1 MAAVAKIFFISLQIY
16 KNNTTLSRGLQ
27 MIGYLCCMKL
37 IFATANLHKLQE
49 ASEILGPGFELS
61 TPAANG
67 LTDEIPET
75 GNTLEANSLQKAS
88 FIHEHLGVDCF
99 ADDSGLEVDFLG
111 GAPGVYTARY
121 AAGEPQYKDN
131 LEKLL
136 HVMKDVPWEKRTAR
150 FRAVVTLIIGNEVK
164 QFEGVLE
171 GRIGTERKGNGGFG
185 YDPIFIPNEIPEEIP
200 DQVGNDDGPWKL
212 VPNTLGIANAELPEG
227 GKNAIS
233 HRGQCMRAMAEYL
246 KSRK

>member
-1 MAAVAKIFFISLQIY
+1 
-16 KNNTTLSRGLQ
+16 
-27 MIGYLCCMKL
+27 MKL
-37 IFATANLHKLQE
+37 VFATGNPHKLQE
-49 ASEILGPGFELS
+49 AQEILGPGFTLVS
-61 TPAANG
+61 PASLG
-67 LTDEIPET
+67 LTEEIPET

-88 FIHEHLGVDCF
+88 FIREHLGVDCF
-99 ADDSGLEVDFLG
+99 ADDSGLEVDYLG

-136 HVMKDVPWEKRTAR
+136 HVLKDVPWEKRTAR

-185 YDPIFIPNEIPEEIP
+185 YDPIFIPNEIP
-200 DQVGNDDGPWKL
+200 DQVGNDGTDCVVPDLTGHL
-212 VPNTLGIANAELPEG
+212 VPNTDGIANAELPEG
-227 GKNAIS
+227 GKNLIS
-233 HRGQCMRAMAEYL
+233 HRGKSVRAMAEYL
-246 KSRK
+246 KSVK

>member
-1 MAAVAKIFFISLQIY
+1 
-16 KNNTTLSRGLQ
+16 

-88 FIHEHLGVDCF
+88 FIRERLGADCF
-99 ADDSGLEVDFLG
+99 ADDSGLEVDFLD

-121 AAGEPQYKDN
+121 AAGDVRFKDN

-136 HVMKDVPWEKRTAR
+136 FVMKDVPWEKRTAR

-171 GRIGTERKGNGGFG
+171 GRIGTERKGQGGFG
-185 YDPIFIPNEIPEEIP
+185 YDPIFIPNEIP
-200 DQVGNDDGPWKL
+200 DLLGNDVMPGETWHL
-212 VPNTLGIANAELPEG
+212 VPNTAGLANAELPEG

>member
-1 MAAVAKIFFISLQIY
+1 
-16 KNNTTLSRGLQ
+16 
-27 MIGYLCCMKL
+27 MIGYLCCMKM

-88 FIHEHLGVDCF
+88 FIRERLGADCF
-99 ADDSGLEVDFLG
+99 ADDSGLEVDFLD

-121 AAGEPQYKDN
+121 AAGDVRFKDN

-136 HVMKDVPWEKRTAR
+136 FVMKDVPWEKRTAR

-171 GRIGTERKGNGGFG
+171 GRIGTERKGQGGFG
-185 YDPIFIPNEIPEEIP
+185 YDPIFIPNEIP
-200 DQVGNDDGPWKL
+200 DLLGNDVMPGETVHL
-212 VPNTLGIANAELPEG
+212 VHNTAGLANAELPEG

>member
-1 MAAVAKIFFISLQIY
+1 
-16 KNNTTLSRGLQ
+16 
-27 MIGYLCCMKL
+27 MKL

-67 LTDEIPET
+67 LTEEIPET

-88 FIHEHLGVDCF
+88 FIKERLGADCF
-99 ADDSGLEVDFLG
+99 ADDSGLEVDYLD

-136 HVMKDVPWEKRTAR
+136 CVLKDVPWEKRTAR
-150 FRAVVTLIIGNEVK
+150 FRAVVTLIIGTEVK

-171 GRIGTERKGNGGFG
+171 GHIGTERKGDGGFG
-185 YDPIFIPNEIPEEIP
+185 YDPIFIPEEIP
-200 DQVGNDDGPWKL
+200 GPDGAL
-212 VPNTLGIANAELPEG
+212 VPNAKGVANAELPEG
-227 GKNAIS
+227 DKNAIS
-233 HRGQCMRAMAEYL
+233 HRGQCMRAMAAYL
-246 KSRK
+246 RSIGK

>member
-1 MAAVAKIFFISLQIY
+1 
-16 KNNTTLSRGLQ
+16 

-49 ASEILGPGFELS
+49 ASEILGPGFDLS

-88 FIHEHLGVDCF
+88 FIRERLGADCF
-99 ADDSGLEVDFLG
+99 ADDSGLEVDFLD

-121 AAGEPQYKDN
+121 AAGDVRFKDN

-136 HVMKDVPWEKRTAR
+136 FVMKDVPWEKRTAR

-185 YDPIFIPNEIPEEIP
+185 YDPIFIPNEIP
-200 DQVGNDDGPWKL
+200 DQVGNDGTCEVGNDGTCEVGQIRL
-212 VPNTLGIANAELPEG
+212 VPNTEGIANAELPEG

>member
-1 MAAVAKIFFISLQIY
+1 M
-16 KNNTTLSRGLQ
+16 
-27 MIGYLCCMKL
+27 
-37 IFATANLHKLQE
+37 
-49 ASEILGPGFELS
+49 
-61 TPAANG
+61 
-67 LTDEIPET
+67 
-75 GNTLEANSLQKAS
+75 
-88 FIHEHLGVDCF
+88 DCF

-136 HVMKDVPWEKRTAR
+136 HVLKDVPWEKRTAR

-185 YDPIFIPNEIPEEIP
+185 YDPIFIPNEIP
-200 DQVGNDDGPWKL
+200 DQVGVL
-212 VPNTLGIANAELPEG
+212 IPNTLGVANAELPEG

>member
-1 MAAVAKIFFISLQIY
+1 
-16 KNNTTLSRGLQ
+16 
-27 MIGYLCCMKL
+27 MKL
-37 IFATANLHKLQE
+37 VFATGNPHKLQE
-49 ASEILGPGFELS
+49 AQEILGPGFTLVS
-61 TPAANG
+61 PASLG
-67 LTDEIPET
+67 LTEEIPET
-75 GNTLEANSLQKAS
+75 GTTLEANSLEKADY
-88 FIHEHLGVDCF
+88 IYKHLGTDCF
-99 ADDSGLEVDFLG
+99 ADDSGLEVDALNG
-111 GAPGVYTARY
+111 GPGVYTARY

-136 HVMKDVPWEKRTAR
+136 HVLKDVPWEKRTAR

-185 YDPIFIPNEIPEEIP
+185 YDPIFIPNEIP
-200 DQVGNDDGPWKL
+200 DQVGNDDACSVMPGLTGHL
-212 VPNTLGIANAELPEG
+212 VPNTQGIANAELPEG

>member
-1 MAAVAKIFFISLQIY
+1 
-16 KNNTTLSRGLQ
+16 

-88 FIHEHLGVDCF
+88 FIRERLGVDCF
-99 ADDSGLEVDFLG
+99 ADDSGLEVDYLG

-136 HVMKDVPWEKRTAR
+136 HVLKDVPWEKRTAR

-185 YDPIFIPNEIPEEIP
+185 YDPIFIPNEIP
-200 DQVGNDDGPWKL
+200 DQVGAL
-212 VPNTLGIANAELPEG
+212 VPNAEGIANAELPEG

>member
-1 MAAVAKIFFISLQIY
+1 
-16 KNNTTLSRGLQ
+16 

-88 FIHEHLGVDCF
+88 FIREHLGVDCF
-99 ADDSGLEVDFLG
+99 ADDSGLEVDYLG

-136 HVMKDVPWEKRTAR
+136 HVLKDVPWEKRTAR

-185 YDPIFIPNEIPEEIP
+185 YDPIFIPNEIP
-200 DQVGNDDGPWKL
+200 DQVGNDEACEVGQIRL
-212 VPNTLGIANAELPEG
+212 VPNTEGIANAELPEG

>member
-1 MAAVAKIFFISLQIY
+1 
-16 KNNTTLSRGLQ
+16 
-27 MIGYLCCMKL
+27 MIGYLCCMKM

-136 HVMKDVPWEKRTAR
+136 HVLKDVPWEKRTAR

-185 YDPIFIPNEIPEEIP
+185 YDPIFIPNEIP
-200 DQVGNDDGPWKL
+200 DQVGNDGTCEVGQIRL
-212 VPNTLGIANAELPEG
+212 VPNTEGIANAELPEG

>member
-75 GNTLEANSLQKAS
+75 GNTLEANSLQKAI

-99 ADDSGLEVDFLG
+99 ADDSGLEVDYLG

-136 HVMKDVPWEKRTAR
+136 HVLKDVPWEKRTAR
-150 FRAVVTLIIGNEVK
+150 FRAVVTLIIGSEVK

-185 YDPIFIPNEIPEEIP
+185 YDPIFIPNEIP

-212 VPNTLGIANAELPEG
+212 VPNTLGVANAELPEG

>member
-1 MAAVAKIFFISLQIY
+1 
-16 KNNTTLSRGLQ
+16 
-27 MIGYLCCMKL
+27 MIGYLCCMKM

-88 FIHEHLGVDCF
+88 FIRERLGADCF
-99 ADDSGLEVDFLG
+99 ADDSGLEVDFLD

-121 AAGEPQYKDN
+121 AAGDARFKDN

-136 HVMKDVPWEKRTAR
+136 FVMKDVPWEKRTAR

-171 GRIGTERKGNGGFG
+171 GRIGTERKGQGGFG
-185 YDPIFIPNEIPEEIP
+185 YDPIFIPNEIP
-200 DQVGNDDGPWKL
+200 DLVGDDVMPGETVHL
-212 VPNTLGIANAELPEG
+212 VPNTAGLANAELPEG

>member
-1 MAAVAKIFFISLQIY
+1 
-16 KNNTTLSRGLQ
+16 

-88 FIHEHLGVDCF
+88 FIREHLGVDCF
-99 ADDSGLEVDFLG
+99 ADDSGLEVDYLG

-136 HVMKDVPWEKRTAR
+136 HVLKDVPWEKRTAR

-185 YDPIFIPNEIPEEIP
+185 YDPIFIPNEIP
-200 DQVGNDDGPWKL
+200 DQVGAL
-212 VPNTLGIANAELPEG
+212 VPNAEGIANAELPEG